1 MSLPRYHPPEVREYH
16 CVSKCVDDQFLLTP
30 TLEMAFH
37 IARSWEV
44 AQANHDFTLAGAVAM
59 SNHGHDLVQPGATG
73 LPAIMRLV
81 KSQIARRA
89 NRVLDR
95 SGAFYMG
102 RYHATAILDGPAS
115 ENALHYIHANPVRA
129 HVVERAMSW
138 FGFSTYRAFAEGR
151 DSVSVTWFDE
161 KKWRAKGAKEQ
172 RRQKYTHTA
181 TVKIGLPLAWQ
192 DLSPQ
197 ELAERRV
204 ALRERMDAEERAAAQ
219 QRAASA
225 LPIESPEAIVAR
237 DPRSRPDR
245 PKSAS
250 RRERAAGARSLI
262 EQLAAAF
269 EQVLPAYHRASEQFR
284 RTGKLCPFPAG
295 TYPPWLPEP
304 FEER

>member
-30 TLEMAFH
+30 TPEMAFH

-44 AQANHDFTLAGAVAM
+44 TQANYDFTLAAAVTM
-59 SNHGHDLVQPGATG
+59 SNHGHDLVQPGATP
-73 LPAIMRLV
+73 LPSIMRLV

-89 NRVLDR
+89 NRVLGR
-95 SGAFYMG
+95 SGAFYQG
-102 RYHATAILDGPAS
+102 PYDATAILDAEAS

-138 FGFSTYRAFAEGR
+138 FGFTTYRAFVEGK

-161 KKWRAKGAKEQ
+161 KKWRAKGAKEE
-172 RRQKYTHTA
+172 RRARYTYTA

-192 DLSPQ
+192 GLSS
-197 ELAERRV
+197 EEIAERRR
-204 ALRERMDAEERAAAQ
+204 ALCERMEAEERAAAQ
-219 QRAASA
+219 QRLESER
-225 LPIESPEAIVAR
+225 PIERPEAILAK
-237 DPRSRPDR
+237 DPRSRPEH
-245 PKSAS
+245 PKKPR

-262 EQLAAAF
+262 EQLAEAF
-269 EQVLPAYHRASEQFR
+269 EEVLPAYYRASEQYR

-304 FEER
+304 FEVM